1 MRVLILAVLQLLG
14 QLQRTCVCATLRHRQ
29 LTAPSAHAG
38 NFGFGISEHID
49 LGVKYDP
56 ATGIFGMDFYV
67 VLGRRGNRVARR
79 KHATARVGAN
89 HRLSKEV
96 SQKWFISKFEG
107 ILTN

>member
-1 MRVLILAVLQLLG
+1 MEPCPGRLP
-14 QLQRTCVCATLRHRQ
+14 TP
-29 LTAPSAHAG
+29 APPLAG

-79 KHATARVGAN
+79 KHTTARVGAN
-89 HRLSKEV
+89 HRLSKEQ
-96 SQKWFISKFEG
+96 SQKWFIDKYEG